1 MSFKII
7 SAKYNCSDNTID
19 IEYSGKYDNSEI
31 LLRSHIGDKIYRPLL
46 SGKKLIPDSTLDDLD
61 GYSVSILS
69 EELIFQC
76 FFYVSCS
83 PTVLCSPL
91 PTLKHTYEKGS
102 SDFTCHTIGS
112 SETLMT
118 FDCGQFL
125 FISERVNF
133 FDCKKTSSNERVVF
147 NQQYTT
153 SGVLV
158 VFPTCDNKWTY
169 GSLSMY
175 VYDLCTKCL
184 ILKYEEPAKYL
195 SEIFKIRYNCTLG
208 LVYDKKMASELS
220 IRFNGGVLP
229 PVGTKLKNG
238 NYKITLRKCAKID
251 ADCEYR
257 EDCIELKV
265 NCLPSVITTTTETC
279 IEDAND
285 IVSIERTEY
294 RCDIKVTNKSNKLIK
309 IRRNVLTS
317 SDRSCSGDILI
328 QGNEFTIFPAQSQI
342 IDNES
347 SGNDSKLE
355 ITYPLPSGDGE
366 CKSSICLPYCDL
378 EVIGGKSDLKGPTVK
393 YGISNG
399 DKVLTFFNPLLNGV
413 STISVYTGGEWVSS
427 TVGAGDYVAF
437 KISGSKSI
445 QYKLKSSKNEAIEFK
460 STFSLSTTSEL
471 KSGIPYTDFTTSE
484 DGAIVTIK
492 ST

>member
-1 MSFKII
+1 M
-7 SAKYNCSDNTID
+7 
-19 IEYSGKYDNSEI
+19 
-31 LLRSHIGDKIYRPLL
+31 
-46 SGKKLIPDSTLDDLD
+46 
-61 GYSVSILS
+61 
-69 EELIFQC
+69 
-76 FFYVSCS
+76 
-83 PTVLCSPL
+83 
-91 PTLKHTYEKGS
+91 
-102 SDFTCHTIGS
+102 
-112 SETLMT
+112 
-118 FDCGQFL
+118 
-125 FISERVNF
+125 
-133 FDCKKTSSNERVVF
+133 
-147 NQQYTT
+147 
-153 SGVLV
+153 
-158 VFPTCDNKWTY
+158 
-169 GSLSMY
+169 
-175 VYDLCTKCL
+175 
-184 ILKYEEPAKYL
+184 
-195 SEIFKIRYNCTLG
+195 
-208 LVYDKKMASELS
+208 YDKKMASELS

-437 KISGSKSI
+437 KISGSKSV
-445 QYKLKSSKNEAIEFK
+445 QYKLKSYKNEAIEFK
-460 STFSLSTTSEL
+460 STFSLSTVSEL